1 MSIPI
6 NNQSQIPGSGAN
18 DARSVS
24 ESRGNR
30 VAGVASEGR
39 GNAAAGSGTGDQVTL
54 TATARQ
60 LSDLAQT
67 VSDQPTVDSS
77 RVEALQAAIQEGR
90 YEVNPERIAAQLMR
104 TENSLP

>member
-1 MSIPI
+1 MSII

-18 DARSVS
+18 DGRSVT

-39 GNAAAGSGTGDQVTL
+39 GNAAAGGSGGDQVTL

-67 VSDQPTVDSS
+67 VSNQPTVDSS
-77 RVEALQAAIQEGR
+77 RVDALRAAIQGGH
-90 YEVNPERIAAQLMR
+90 YEVNPQRIAEQLMR
-104 TENSLP
+104 TENSLPS